1 MAPMAALL
9 LTADLACSSKA
20 SGAAARAGVDLGV
33 AMSLAA
39 LMEKASRRKAEVV
52 ILDLTAPGLDIANVV
67 GQLQALPSPPG
78 AVIAF
83 GPHVHEDKLAAA
95 AEAGCDLVISRGQ
108 FHAQLEQLL
117 SHYRDL
123 QQNP

>member
-1 MAPMAALL
+1 MAALL

-20 SGAAARAGVDLGV
+20 AGAAARAGVELGV

-39 LMEKASRRKAEVV
+39 LMEKASGRKADVV
-52 ILDLTAPGLDIANVV
+52 ILDLTAPGLNIASVV
-67 GQLQALPSPPG
+67 EQLRALPSPPG

-117 SHYRDL
+117 SRYRDL
-123 QQNP
+123 QQHS